1 MSKSAAPQMAPSPT
15 SETQVDARPLRRD
28 AELNLSRILTAA
40 RDVFAQLG
48 YDASMEQI
56 AARAD
61 VGVGTLYRR
70 FPNKAD
76 LLEAVVDAAKDQTKT
91 IAEEVLAQMPAGDAV
106 FEFVRRCVAVPSC
119 WRATITRPP
128 WSVKNAGFALT
139 ELAPL
144 FQQILGR
151 SQDAGTIRRDI
162 ELTDLVVTLVS
173 VRAVADLCDARAP
186 GSSRRFLE
194 LALDG
199 LRPGNPAPSHPPMTT
214 RTLGDVLAGR

>member
-1 MSKSAAPQMAPSPT
+1 
-15 SETQVDARPLRRD
+15 LRRD
-28 AELNLSRILTAA
+28 AELNLVRILTAA

-70 FPNKAD
+70 FPTKAD
-76 LLEAVVDAAKDQTKT
+76 LLEAVVDAAKHQTKT
-91 IAEEVLAQMPAGDAV
+91 IAEEVLAEVPSGEAV

-139 ELAPL
+139 ELTPL
-144 FQQILGR
+144 FQQILER

-186 GSSRRFLE
+186 CSSRRFLE

-199 LRPGNPAPSHPPMTT
+199 LRPGNPTPMYPPMTT
-214 RTLGDVLAGR
+214 RKLGDVLAGR

>member
-1 MSKSAAPQMAPSPT
+1 
-15 SETQVDARPLRRD
+15 
-28 AELNLSRILTAA
+28 
-40 RDVFAQLG
+40 
-48 YDASMEQI
+48 
-56 AARAD
+56 
-61 VGVGTLYRR
+61 
-70 FPNKAD
+70 
-76 LLEAVVDAAKDQTKT
+76 
-91 IAEEVLAQMPAGDAV
+91 
-106 FEFVRRCVAVPSC
+106 
-119 WRATITRPP
+119 
-128 WSVKNAGFALT
+128 VKNAGFALT

-144 FQQILGR
+144 VQQILER

-199 LRPGNPAPSHPPMTT
+199 LRPGNASPEHPPMTT